1 MPVARPT
8 KYKPE
13 YAKQAGKLCL
23 LGATNAELADFF
35 EVTISTIHQW
45 RITHDEFSS
54 AIKENKDIADKRVED
69 ALYHRALGY
78 THDHDDIRV
87 VEGEIVVT
95 ETKKHYP
102 PDATSMI
109 FWLKNRQPDKWRD
122 KQEVE
127 QTSNVTHNIMPVPVA
142 NSVEEWE
149 QASQE
154 THDKNFNN
162 D

>member
-1 MPVARPT
+1 MAGGRPT
-8 KYKPE
+8 KYKSE

-23 LGATNAELADFF
+23 LGATNVELADFF

-45 RITHDEFSS
+45 RVTHEEFSS
-54 AIKENKDIADKRVED
+54 ALKENKEVADRRVEE

-78 THDHDDIRV
+78 THDQDDIRV
-87 VEGEIVVT
+87 VEGEIVIT

-102 PDATSMI
+102 PDSTSMI

-122 KQEVE
+122 KQEIE

-154 THDKNFNN
+154 THDKNLNN